1 MAEVDLDQPG
11 ARLPL
16 KVAQSRRQVGSNGI
30 GDGFHKV
37 AGSHGVMAIYQVSQI
52 MQKTP
57 DLANGIFA
65 HTYKA
70 AYHAAL

>member
-1 MAEVDLDQPG
+1 
-11 ARLPL
+11 
-16 KVAQSRRQVGSNGI
+16 
-30 GDGFHKV
+30 
-37 AGSHGVMAIYQVSQI
+37 

-57 DLANGIFA
+57 DLANEIFA